1 MVSDSKFTS
10 LQRRRF
16 SRWENGGGG
25 PMEGS
30 WAQTETL
37 EGYYRVNETAFT
49 EYVTGEEKGRGYQ
62 RDGLRD
68 RFKS

>member
-1 MVSDSKFTS
+1 
-10 LQRRRF
+10 
-16 SRWENGGGG
+16 
-25 PMEGS
+25 MEGS

-62 RDGLRD
+62 RDGHRD